1 MIRIRS
7 QKDGFRRAGVAHSK
21 EWREYPDDKFG
32 TEQLAALQAEPMLQ
46 VEVVADVGDQADAKA
61 GAKTDKK
68 GK

>member
-21 EWREYPDDKFG
+21 EWREYPDDKFSA
-32 TEQLAALQAEPMLQ
+32 EQLAALQAEPMLQ
-46 VEVVADVGDQADAKA
+46 VEVGADVGGPTDAKA
-61 GAKTDKK
+61 GVKTDKK